1 MNPMRLESAEPISWL
16 VRRARK
22 KRSWT
27 QNHLASK
34 ANVGVRFII
43 DLESGKESV
52 RLDKLLAVLGAIGI
66 ELHISQP
73 TTSAPEARMDEKD
86 VK

>member
-1 MNPMRLESAEPISWL
+1 MKPIRLESAEPISWL

-27 QNHLASK
+27 QNHLAAK

-52 RLDKLLAVLGAIGI
+52 RLDKLLAVLGTIGI